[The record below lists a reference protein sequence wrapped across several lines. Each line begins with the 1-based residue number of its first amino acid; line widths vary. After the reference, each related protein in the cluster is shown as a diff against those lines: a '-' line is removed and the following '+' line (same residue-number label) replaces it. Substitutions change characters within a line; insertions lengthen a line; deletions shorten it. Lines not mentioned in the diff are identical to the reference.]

1 MDVLVRQATWE
12 ADGVLSLV
20 LVHPEGGELPAWSSG
35 AHLDLHLGD
44 RVRQYS
50 LCGDPADRGRYRIAV
65 LRAAGSRGGSAH
77 VHEKVRPGQTVRID
91 GPRNHFTLEPS
102 PRYLFVAGGI
112 GITPILP
119 MVRQV
124 AAEGREWRLVY
135 GGRSRRSMAF
145 LQEVAGYGDRVEVVP
160 QDERGLLDLDALLGT
175 PAADTLVY
183 CCGPEPLLAAV
194 EARCAAW
201 PPGSLRLERF
211 AAKPQ
216 DFGPDAPFEVVCQR
230 SDVTARVEPGTSI
243 VDALEAVDVWV
254 PSACREGICGT
265 CETRVI
271 DGTPDHRDSLLSDD
285 ERAAGKVMLPCVSR
299 ALTPRL
305 VLDV

>member
-1 MDVLVRQATWE
+1 MDVLVKRTTWE
-12 ADGVLSLV
+12 AEGVLAV
-20 LVHPEGGELPAWSSG
+20 ELVHPDAAELPGWTPG
-35 AHLDLHLGD
+35 AHLDIYLDD

-65 LRAAGSRGGSAH
+65 LRAAQSRGGSAY
-77 VHEKVRPGQTVRID
+77 VHERLRPGQTVRIE

-102 PRYLFVAGGI
+102 PRYVFVAGGI

-119 MVRQV
+119 MIHQV
-124 AAEGREWRLVY
+124 AAEGRDWRLGY
-135 GGRSRRSMAF
+135 GGRAVRSMAF
-145 LQEVAGYGDRVEVVP
+145 RDELAGYRDRVEIVP
-160 QDERGLLDLDALLGT
+160 QDERGLLDLDDLLGT
-175 PAADTLVY
+175 PSPETLVY
-183 CCGPEPLLAAV
+183 CCGPESLLEAV
-194 EARCAAW
+194 EARCAGW
-201 PPGSLRLERF
+201 PPGCLRLERF

-216 DFGPDAPFEVVCQR
+216 DFGPGVPFEVVCQR
-230 SDVTARVEPGTSI
+230 SDVTVQVEPETSI
-243 VDALEAVDVWV
+243 VDALETVDIWV

-271 DGTPDHRDSLLSDD
+271 DGVPDHRDSLLSDD

>member
-1 MDVLVRQATWE
+1 MEVLVKQATWE
-12 ADGVLSLV
+12 SDGVLSLT
-20 LVHPEGGELPAWSSG
+20 LVDPDGKPLPPWEPGS
-35 AHLDLHLGD
+35 HLDLYVGD

-50 LCGDPADRGRYRIAV
+50 LCGDPGDPGGYRVAV
-65 LRAAGSRGGSAH
+65 LRATDSRGGSAF
-77 VHEKVRPGQTVRID
+77 VHERLRPGDVIRAD
-91 GPRNHFTLEPS
+91 GPRNHFMLEPS

-119 MVRQV
+119 MLRRV
-124 AAEGREWRLVY
+124 AAEGRDWRLVY

-145 LQEVAGYGDRVEVVP
+145 RAELAAYGERVELVP

-175 PAADTLVY
+175 PEDDTLVY
-183 CCGPEPLLAAV
+183 GCGPEPLLAAV

-211 AAKPQ
+211 SAKPQ
-216 DFGPDAPFEVVCQR
+216 DFGADTAFEVVCQR
-230 SDVTARVEPGTSI
+230 SDVTVRVEPGTAI
-243 VDALEAVDVWV
+243 VDALEGVDIWV

-271 DGTPDHRDSLLSDD
+271 DGVPDHRDSLLSDE

-299 ALTPRL
+299 ALSPRL